1 MRWLNDSAC
10 MTSAV
15 DALWPDAQLGIS
27 DGCRRCEISYDRA
40 SGRFSGTC
48 TEPEP
53 ACDGTAVLDARI
65 ERRVAVDG
73 VEMLMSYDISRG
85 TWSGRC
91 DGLRAGSVDTRETD
105 LGAAIDRV
113 LEFTGSRVG
122 PVAFDAA
129 EGERLLDRLGSAVN
143 EEAVAFRVP
152 GIGDCSI
159 ERLPNGTFVGRA
171 DIGYGI
177 EHGFETMGRTDPH
190 ECLRATVSGACRCIA
205 DMMDERMYGKGNG
218 TTVL

>member
-1 MRWLNDSAC
+1 
-10 MTSAV
+10 MTDMAE
-15 DALWPDAQLGIS
+15 
-27 DGCRRCEISYDRA
+27 CRP
-40 SGRFSGTC
+40 G
-48 TEPEP
+48 P
-53 ACDGTAVLDARI
+53 ACDGAAALNARI

-73 VEMLMSYDISRG
+73 VEMLMAYDIGRG

-91 DGLRAGSVDTRETD
+91 DGCWAGSVDTRETD

-122 PVAFDAA
+122 HAAFDVA
-129 EGERLLDRLGSAVN
+129 EVDGLLDRLGSAVDG
-143 EEAVAFRVP
+143 EAVAFRVP
-152 GIGDCSI
+152 GIGGCSI
-159 ERLPNGTFVGRA
+159 ERLQDGTFVGRA

-190 ECLRATVSGACRCIA
+190 ECLRATVSGACRCVA

>member
-1 MRWLNDSAC
+1 
-10 MTSAV
+10 MTDMA
-15 DALWPDAQLGIS
+15 
-27 DGCRRCEISYDRA
+27 
-40 SGRFSGTC
+40 GRKPG
-48 TEPEP
+48 P
-53 ACDGTAVLDARI
+53 ACDVAAALDARI

-73 VEMLMSYDISRG
+73 VEMLMAYDVGCG

-91 DGLRAGSVDTRETD
+91 DGRRAGSVDTRETD
-105 LGAAIDRV
+105 LGAAIDRM
-113 LEFTGSRVG
+113 LEFTGSRIG
-122 PVAFDAA
+122 SVAFDAA
-129 EGERLLDRLGSAVN
+129 EMEMLLDRIGSAVDG
-143 EEAVAFRVP
+143 EAVAFRVP

-177 EHGFETMGRTDPH
+177 EHGFETMGRTDPR
-190 ECLRATVSGACRCIA
+190 ECLGHTVSGACRCIA